1 MGYLKI
7 ILIKE
12 YLRWIENNLNMLNSY
27 QELEDEQIEGKQN
40 KSEIDDDANKRVF
53 DIKKMKTKKDSMQGS
68 SYNVSYEEQ
77 KNNVSNGSKS
87 IKTQNNGS
95 NSDSNVS
102 TRNTT
107 NYILIDKGKVV
118 IKGNEIETL
127 VPCDIETINN
137 KISMISPR
145 CPVKV
150 TMLPLS
156 LNKPQVYNPKSQSF
170 ISKEF
175 YQYGSKGSNVEG
187 TSLNSL
193 TSTNLSG
200 CNQNMSMTGNYPF
213 EQIDNLLQLISK
225 SYWPCNWEEILK
237 DSSLNKISNI
247 QNNTNS
253 MFRNWLQAEK
263 NVQMMFSSCMF
274 NDSNYCS
281 CESLISNLDWNH
293 IKR

>member
-7 ILIKE
+7 VLIKE

-53 DIKKMKTKKDSMQGS
+53 DINKMKTKKDSMQGS

-77 KNNVSNGSKS
+77 KNNISNGSKS

-156 LNKPQVYNPKSQSF
+156 LNQPQVYNPKRKSF

-175 YQYGSKGSNVEG
+175 YQYGSQGSNVEG

-200 CNQNMSMTGNYPF
+200 CNQNMSN
-213 EQIDNLLQLISK
+213 
-225 SYWPCNWEEILK
+225 NW
-237 DSSLNKISNI
+237 
-247 QNNTNS
+247 
-253 MFRNWLQAEK
+253 
-263 NVQMMFSSCMF
+263 
-274 NDSNYCS
+274 
-281 CESLISNLDWNH
+281 
-293 IKR
+293 